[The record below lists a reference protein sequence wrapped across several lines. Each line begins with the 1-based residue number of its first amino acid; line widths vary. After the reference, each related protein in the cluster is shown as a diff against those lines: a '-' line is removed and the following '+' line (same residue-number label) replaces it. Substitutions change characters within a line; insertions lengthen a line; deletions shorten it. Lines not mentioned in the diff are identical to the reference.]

1 MVETIAERRNMSKRL
16 IYFLMTFMIIAPG
29 VGEAGFL
36 NRFGLSLNPGTVL
49 ALRGNYSDSK
59 KLKDMVIPGA
69 GLGLILRYK
78 INENF
83 FIDAGYSYNWLF
95 IKQDERPS
103 AYEADKPAFVLPMYT
118 LNGTFFFV
126 SGHSLEPYVT
136 LGGGL
141 YPWRFSSEA
150 IRGEVWSAPENTE
163 KEFSKS
169 SLGLN
174 GGVGIELKIWSKLAV
189 FAEATYLYLFAKDE
203 EKFGAGDFGNQGL
216 LGIRLGMT
224 VYFGRKE
231 SLSVDEGQKQ

>member
-1 MVETIAERRNMSKRL
+1 MSKRF

-49 ALRGNYSDSK
+49 ALHGNYSDSK

-69 GLGLILRYK
+69 GLGLIIRYK
-78 INENF
+78 IRQNLF
-83 FIDAGYSYNWLF
+83 LDAGYSYNWLF
-95 IKQDERPS
+95 IKQEKRPS
-103 AYEADKPAFVLPMYT
+103 AYETDKPAFVLPMYT
-118 LNGTFFFV
+118 LNGTFFLV

-136 LGGGL
+136 LGAGL

-150 IRGEVWSAPENTE
+150 IRGEIWPAPENTE

-169 SLGLN
+169 SLGVN
-174 GGVGIELKIWSKLAV
+174 GGLGVEVRLWSKLAV

-203 EKFGAGDFGNQGL
+203 EKFGTGDFANQGF

-224 VYFGRKE
+224 LYFGQKE
-231 SLSVDEGQKQ
+231 SSPDDEGQRR